1 MPLNPIQ
8 CRKKLK
14 LKAKIA
20 SVLGSCC
27 TCLAFAGGRESE
39 KRKLVGGWLVGVY
52 GGPWRSE
59 VSLRLAA
66 RQHLPRNDFQKRRA
80 QLARG
85 LLKQISFQL
94 EPIQKAKFHSS

>member
-27 TCLAFAGGRESE
+27 TCLAFARGKG
-39 KRKLVGGWLVGVY
+39 KRKSGSWWVGGWLVCMGDH
-52 GGPWRSE
+52 GGQRLVCVWQQGSICQGMIFKNAALN
-59 VSLRLAA
+59 LREGCSSKLAF
-66 RQHLPRNDFQKRRA
+66 N
-80 QLARG
+80 
-85 LLKQISFQL
+85 
-94 EPIQKAKFHSS
+94 